1 MDLAQGGLQV
11 VARQHHSQVVARHH
25 SKDAPVRTTVSLIR
39 ETSRSWADSLPIACF
54 AQRTREQL
62 FDRQLFQHIEIGRF
76 FEELKHCLSR
86 PVAGEF
92 VLT

>member
-54 AQRTREQL
+54 AQRTRDATLGQAA
-62 FDRQLFQHIEIGRF
+62 FSAYRDRTIL
-76 FEELKHCLSR
+76 
-86 PVAGEF
+86 
-92 VLT
+92 